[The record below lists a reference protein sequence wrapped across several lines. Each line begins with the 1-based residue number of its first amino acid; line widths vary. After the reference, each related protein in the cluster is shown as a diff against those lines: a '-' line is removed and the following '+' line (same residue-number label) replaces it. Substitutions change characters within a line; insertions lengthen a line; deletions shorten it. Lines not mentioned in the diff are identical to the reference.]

1 MNSSRGTI
9 LIVDDERGIRESLRM
24 ILKDKYEVITFGS
37 PEEVLKDSLPKVD
50 VIFSDIKMLNMNG
63 IDFLKEIKSL
73 KPEVEVIM
81 ITAYPS
87 FSTTLEALRCGAF
100 DYIVKPFDKDNI
112 LQVAERSLQKR
123 IKLIENRRMMRDLT
137 LSLQENYQATVDT
150 LISAI
155 DAKDTYTARHSR
167 RVSYLFGKIIREINF
182 DRSRINLLT
191 HIAGLH
197 DIGKIGISG
206 YILRKPSSLT
216 TEEYEQIKQHPLIGY
231 EILKPMKFLKEGLDI
246 VLYHHEKFNGKGYP
260 AGLKE
265 EKIPYE
271 VRIFSIVDVYDA
283 LVTERCYRK
292 KISPQKAFQELKHCA
307 GEDFDPHLIPIVIPI
322 LSKIDKE
329 SEREG

>member
-1 MNSSRGTI
+1 MNSSNGTI

-24 ILKDKYEVITFGS
+24 ILKDKYEVIAFES

-100 DYIVKPFDKDNI
+100 DYIVKPFNKDDI
-112 LQVAERSLQKR
+112 LQVAERALQKR
-123 IKLIENRRMMRDLT
+123 IKLIENKRMMRDLT

-155 DAKDTYTARHSR
+155 DAKDAFTAQHSR
-167 RVSYLFGKIIREINF
+167 RVSYLFGKVIREMNS
-182 DRSRINLLT
+182 DKSRINLLT

-197 DIGKIGISG
+197 DIGKIGISE

-216 TEEYEQIKQHPLIGY
+216 AEEYEQIKQHPFIGY
-231 EILKPMKFLKEGLDI
+231 QILKPMKFLKEGLDM

-265 EKIPYE
+265 EEIPYE

-283 LVTERCYRK
+283 LVTDRCYRK
-292 KISPQKAFQELKHCA
+292 KISQQKAFHELESCA
-307 GEDFDPHLIPIVIPI
+307 GEDFDPHLVPIVIPI
-322 LSKIDKE
+322 LSEIDKE
-329 SEREG
+329 SEKEG